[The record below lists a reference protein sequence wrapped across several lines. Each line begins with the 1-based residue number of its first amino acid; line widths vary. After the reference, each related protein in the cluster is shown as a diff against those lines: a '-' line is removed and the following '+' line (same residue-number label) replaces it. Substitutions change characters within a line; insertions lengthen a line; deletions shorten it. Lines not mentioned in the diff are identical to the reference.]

1 MPAIARFYGLIIKM
15 YFQQAEH
22 NPPHFHVVYGE
33 YVGAI
38 DIKTLEM
45 IEGDLPP
52 KAISLVKEWATKYRE
67 DLLNIWE
74 TQEFIQ
80 LPPLE

>member
-1 MPAIARFYGLIIKM
+1 MPAIARFYGLVIKM

-22 NPPHFHVVYGE
+22 NPPHFHAVYGE
-33 YVGAI
+33 YIGVFEI
-38 DIKTLEM
+38 QTLKM
-45 IEGDLPP
+45 IEGDLPI
-52 KAISLVKEWATKYRE
+52 KAQALVREWASKHTDE
-67 DLLNIWE
+67 LLKIWE